1 MNFINLHMPPP
12 PPRTHPYIMYS
23 ARGLTVAVPAV
34 WLKLSSLRTHACE
47 PCCRYGAQQT
57 DVAATTSI
65 AGVDS
70 WREEE
75 RLSS

>member
-1 MNFINLHMPPP
+1 MVRWCAEQVVFPHSF
-12 PPRTHPYIMYS
+12 RQVH
-23 ARGLTVAVPAV
+23 RHHVCGLTIAVQ
-34 WLKLSSLRTHACE
+34 LSSLRTHACE
-47 PCCRYGAQQT
+47 PCCCHGAQQT